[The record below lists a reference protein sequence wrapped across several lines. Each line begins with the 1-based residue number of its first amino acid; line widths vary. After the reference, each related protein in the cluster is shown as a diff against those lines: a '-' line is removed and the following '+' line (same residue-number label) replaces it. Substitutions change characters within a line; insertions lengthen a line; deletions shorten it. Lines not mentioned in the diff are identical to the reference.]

1 MGIYKM
7 YSSINMSPK
16 NWPNVL
22 LIEDSLTQQGYS
34 NSGKWV
40 TLLANL
46 FQRKCDVINRGFSG
60 YTTRSLKHLLPA
72 IVTESLAHDNIATVI
87 CLGAND
93 SNLKELNEAQHVPLS
108 EYSNNLENIIEY
120 LKNKGIG
127 ASKILLVPPPPCN
140 EKMWRKALEAKYN
153 STVKRSP
160 KNNSTTRQYFK
171 ACLEVARKKQCRSLS
186 DSKHYWNSLDSKDN
200 FRDGLH
206 FSKKGSTIFFNFV
219 SEELSDMT
227 KDLPMMLPDWKDLGG
242 HPTLHLTSMANKVN
256 NPSATVRI
264 SCQDASRYQEHDNQ
278 DYKQRNE
285 KSKEIVATKVTG
297 IVKWFNVKSGYGFIN
312 RNDTKEDVFV
322 HQTAII
328 KNNPKKAVSSLGD
341 GESVQF
347 DLAVGEKGNE
357 AANVTGPDGENVQ
370 GSEFAKPRHYRGKR
384 LQR

>member
-1 MGIYKM
+1 
-7 YSSINMSPK
+7 MSPK

-22 LIEDSLTQQGYS
+22 LIGDSLTQQGYS

-40 TLLANL
+40 SLLANL

-93 SNLKELNEAQHVPLS
+93 SNLIELNEAQHVPLS

-127 ASKILLVPPPPCN
+127 SSKILLVPPPPCN
-140 EKMWRKALEAKYN
+140 EKMWRKALEAKCN

-160 KNNSTTRQYFK
+160 KNNATTRQYFE
-171 ACLEVARKKQCRSLS
+171 ACLEVARKKKCRSLS

-206 FSKKGSTIFFNFV
+206 FSKKGSTMFFNFV
-219 SEELSDMT
+219 SKELSDMT
-227 KDLPMMLPDWKDLGG
+227 KDLPMILPDWKDLGG
-242 HPTLHLTSMANKVN
+242 HPTLHLTSMTNQVN
-256 NPSATVRI
+256 NPSATLRI
-264 SCQDASRYQEHDNQ
+264 SYQDALRHQEHDNQ
-278 DYKQRNE
+278 DNKQRNE

-341 GESVQF
+341 GELVQF

-357 AANVTGPDGENVQ
+357 AANVTGPDGEKVQ

-384 LQR
+384 AGKRRRR